1 MQAILALIELI
12 LPQLGTA
19 TATVALVEKFIAAI
33 TALIPIVVQEYKDLV
48 PIMKSMIA
56 AARNMVSGNSMDPA
70 TIAAML
76 DQLDIAEAQLD
87 ADYET
92 AAALAAK
99 EDAEAAAEDED
110 K

>member
-19 TATVALVEKFIAAI
+19 TATVSLVEKFIAAI
-33 TALIPIVVQEYKDLV
+33 VALTPMLVQEYKDLV
-48 PIMKSMIA
+48 PILKNMIA
-56 AARNMVSGNSMDPA
+56 AARNLISGNSMDP
-70 TIAAML
+70 TTTAAML
-76 DQLDIAEAQLD
+76 DQLDVAEAALD

-99 EDAEAAAEDED
+99 EDAEADKAAG